1 MTTIQTT
8 TVVRAAALTK
18 KPLST
23 MPRTPLRVL
32 GAVNSR
38 HTTPPPR
45 DEIPSSSNV
54 FLTNARGKPRRFNT
68 GRKKFSKKMALEE
81 GSDDVV
87 LLDATSSSVDEF
99 ILSPPDSEIITE
111 DINELQK
118 RDLTAQA
125 IENTLPSP
133 QTAKVTSVA
142 ELIAFTL
149 PTMAIWL
156 CDPILSLLDT
166 AMVGLTSTIVCIKCG
181 FRSAR

>member
-1 MTTIQTT
+1 MRAYSSRSVCAAYCWCCLACLIQNWLHKKLRFNENDQRVRMTTIQTT

-68 GRKKFSKKMALEE
+68 GRKKVSKKMALEE

-118 RDLTAQA
+118 
-125 IENTLPSP
+125 
-133 QTAKVTSVA
+133 
-142 ELIAFTL
+142 
-149 PTMAIWL
+149 
-156 CDPILSLLDT
+156 
-166 AMVGLTSTIVCIKCG
+166 
-181 FRSAR
+181 

>member
-1 MTTIQTT
+1 
-8 TVVRAAALTK
+8 
-18 KPLST
+18 
-23 MPRTPLRVL
+23 
-32 GAVNSR
+32 
-38 HTTPPPR
+38 
-45 DEIPSSSNV
+45 
-54 FLTNARGKPRRFNT
+54 
-68 GRKKFSKKMALEE
+68 MALEE

-87 LLDATSSSVDEF
+87 SVVDATSSSVDEF

-166 AMVGLTSTIVCIKCG
+166 AMVGLTSTIEL
-181 FRSAR
+181 AA